1 METQNSQVQ
10 DLKEIKNLMERST
23 RFLSLSGLSSVVAG
37 IIAIIGAG
45 IAYFL
50 ILDNGRIIYN
60 EHFDVISLE
69 EGTRVIKLLII
80 DALLVLVFAFVF
92 ALYFSKRKAKRLNTK
107 FWTKA
112 TKRVLYNFTI
122 PLLAGGAF
130 TLILI
135 QQHNIHLVASSTLIF
150 YGIALLN
157 ASNFT
162 FSEIRYLGIC
172 EIIIGLLA
180 GIFLYYGIFF
190 WVIGF
195 GILHIIYGAL
205 MYYKYER

>member
-107 FWTKA
+107 FWTRT

-122 PLLAGGAF
+122 PLLAGGARAESDPRAA
-130 TLILI
+130 L
-135 QQHNIHLVASSTLIF
+135 SSPSARSS
-150 YGIALLN
+150 GP
-157 ASNFT
+157 
-162 FSEIRYLGIC
+162 G
-172 EIIIGLLA
+172 
-180 GIFLYYGIFF
+180 
-190 WVIGF
+190 V
-195 GILHIIYGAL
+195 
-205 MYYKYER
+205 